1 MEIFINYAFSVIY
14 TMCNFFITNI
24 HNIPSRKKPAAFI
37 SLLISNVVIAVFLQN
52 YYAICVCILSS
63 LILCIFSMNKITAL
77 FFSYT
82 NYLFLVCSNY
92 IILSIAYS
100 FAHLTEAEMA
110 KNQSYTLI
118 ISLIQLVIVVGSALV
133 FSRLQLRFLRSSL
146 SGSRKP
152 LILLMA
158 FIATCLVLFLLNI
171 TYEQAKGFS
180 QELVMYNSII
190 FIVFFILTAVFLMVA
205 IKLLLNNEQIKHQNA
220 QYSSLN
226 DYTLKLEK
234 MYRNIREFK
243 HEYLN
248 LLLTMHFYIESGDND
263 ALREYYRTYIL
274 PTKGRMTS
282 SIQDFTNLKNL
293 DITEI
298 KSLVYNKL
306 IRAQE
311 LGFTV
316 HVEVTSLISS
326 FELQA
331 QIAEI
336 LGIYLDNAIDA
347 LADVPDGTEKDLFF
361 TAFADNDNINFIISN
376 RFYATDLDFRSL
388 NRLGYSTKGED
399 RGMGLYLANKI
410 LEKNKNIIHNTIIE
424 KNMFT
429 QKLSIP
435 RTSKEN

>member
-1 MEIFINYAFSVIY
+1 MELLINYGFSVIY
-14 TMCNFFITNI
+14 MLCNFFITNI

-37 SLLISNVVIAVFLQN
+37 SLLVSNVVIAVFMQN
-52 YYAICVCILSS
+52 YYAVCACIASS

-92 IILSIAYS
+92 IILSIAYN

-110 KNQSYTLI
+110 KSQSYTLI
-118 ISLIQLVIVVGSALV
+118 ISLVQLVIVVCSALA
-133 FSRLQLRFLRSSL
+133 FARLQLKFLRSSL

-158 FIATCLVLFLLNI
+158 FITTCLVLFLLNI
-171 TYEQAKGFS
+171 TYEHAKGYS

-190 FIVFFILTAVFLMVA
+190 FIVFFVLTAVFLMVA
-205 IKLLLNNEQIKHQNA
+205 IKLLLNNEQLKHQNA

-226 DYTLKLEK
+226 DYTRNLEK

-248 LLLTMHFYIESGDND
+248 LLLTMHFYIEAGDNA
-263 ALREYYRTYIL
+263 ALREYYQTYIL
-274 PTKGRMTS
+274 PTKGRMAT
-282 SIQDFTNLKNL
+282 SIQDFTSLKNL

-311 LGFTV
+311 LGFTI

-326 FELQA
+326 FDLQPQVTEL
-331 QIAEI
+331 

-347 LADVPDGTEKDLFF
+347 LADVPDDTKKDLFF
-361 TAFADNDNINFIISN
+361 TASANNDTISFIISN
-376 RFYATDLDFRSL
+376 NFYATDLDFRLL

-410 LEKNKNIIHNTIIE
+410 LEKNKNIIHNTVIE

>member
-1 MEIFINYAFSVIY
+1 
-14 TMCNFFITNI
+14 
-24 HNIPSRKKPAAFI
+24 
-37 SLLISNVVIAVFLQN
+37 
-52 YYAICVCILSS
+52 
-63 LILCIFSMNKITAL
+63 
-77 FFSYT
+77 
-82 NYLFLVCSNY
+82 
-92 IILSIAYS
+92 
-100 FAHLTEAEMA
+100 
-110 KNQSYTLI
+110 
-118 ISLIQLVIVVGSALV
+118 
-133 FSRLQLRFLRSSL
+133 
-146 SGSRKP
+146 
-152 LILLMA
+152 
-158 FIATCLVLFLLNI
+158 
-171 TYEQAKGFS
+171 
-180 QELVMYNSII
+180 
-190 FIVFFILTAVFLMVA
+190 
-205 IKLLLNNEQIKHQNA
+205 
-220 QYSSLN
+220 
-226 DYTLKLEK
+226 
-234 MYRNIREFK
+234 
-243 HEYLN
+243 
-248 LLLTMHFYIESGDND
+248 
-263 ALREYYRTYIL
+263 
-274 PTKGRMTS
+274 MTS